1 MGRCCELEFERAIEK
16 GSAFWLK
23 YLQKH
28 PTPAADKKIWRRL
41 HLDMRAHDALNILV
55 FKLHNLLK
63 LVQYDVH
70 LLFCDL
76 KIAKK
81 NAFLLDEFL
90 AKNSSILTQ
99 QLFTDKSQRIDVHV
113 HCFQKSL
120 AQASTLVTALSI
132 PRNYSVKLI
141 DSGCCGMAGSFA
153 YEEEHEEMSE
163 KIANLSLI
171 PHINKVKQEVL
182 IVASGTSCRHQIN
195 DLSKREAL
203 HPVEILYDA
212 LT

>member
-1 MGRCCELEFERAIEK
+1 
-16 GSAFWLK
+16 
-23 YLQKH
+23 
-28 PTPAADKKIWRRL
+28 
-41 HLDMRAHDALNILV
+41 
-55 FKLHNLLK
+55 
-63 LVQYDVH
+63 
-70 LLFCDL
+70 
-76 KIAKK
+76 
-81 NAFLLDEFL
+81 
-90 AKNSSILTQ
+90 
-99 QLFTDKSQRIDVHV
+99 
-113 HCFQKSL
+113 
-120 AQASTLVTALSI
+120 
-132 PRNYSVKLI
+132 
-141 DSGCCGMAGSFA
+141 MAGSFA